1 MCAAARAFFT
11 LPLAFQAVAA
21 QSPHDPLKPRINPNY
36 NILKDAH
43 QELDA
48 AAGCHSLSR

>member
-11 LPLAFQAVAA
+11 PPLAFHAVAA

-36 NILKDAH
+36 NIH
-43 QELDA
+43 QGLDA

>member
-11 LPLAFQAVAA
+11 LPLAFHPVAA
-21 QSPHDPLKPRINPNY
+21 QPPHDPLKLRITPNC
-36 NILKDAH
+36 NILKDPH

>member
-1 MCAAARAFFT
+1 MRATARAFFN
-11 LPLAFQAVAA
+11 LPLAFHTVAA

-43 QELDA
+43 QGLDA